1 MGSPQR
7 EKEVT
12 LMRRIMLVVTVALVM
27 AAMMVAMAMPAF
39 AQPGGSENS
48 CGASNPE
55 IGSPPSR
62 FNKGEQEFEDCGMRN
77 NPLGGPPGLIGKFD

>member
-1 MGSPQR
+1 
-7 EKEVT
+7 
-12 LMRRIMLVVTVALVM
+12 MRRMMMLMTVALM
-27 AAMMVAMAMPAF
+27 LALMVALSGAALA

>member
-1 MGSPQR
+1 MALG
-7 EKEVT
+7 
-12 LMRRIMLVVTVALVM
+12 MRRIMLMVAVALVL
-27 AAMMVAMAMPAF
+27 AAMMVASAMPAF

-62 FNKGEQEFEDCGMRN
+62 FNKGEEEFENCGMRN
-77 NPLGGPPGLIGKFD
+77 NPQGGPPGLEKAF